1 VQNVFRGIER
11 LGPGTSTT
19 RKGAA
24 GSLEQS
30 LAAGVVRVGAFW
42 LYTSIPGERYVNFSD
57 IVAMIIT
64 DTAGTDG
71 MRRRRYLSAL
81 VAVGSTATA
90 GCGSLANLGGPSQE
104 PDEVA
109 EEFIEAMNDG
119 DTEEMRESLHEEHES
134 DPLESETLEEWEAY
148 DIAVDDTDVVE
159 EGDDTAV
166 VDVTYSLDTDSE
178 SISSESSST
187 ARFELRIDDG
197 EWRVWKL
204 VSS

>member
-1 VQNVFRGIER
+1 
-11 LGPGTSTT
+11 
-19 RKGAA
+19 
-24 GSLEQS
+24 
-30 LAAGVVRVGAFW
+30 
-42 LYTSIPGERYVNFSD
+42 
-57 IVAMIIT
+57 
-64 DTAGTDG
+64 
-71 MRRRRYLSAL
+71 
-81 VAVGSTATA
+81 
-90 GCGSLANLGGPSQE
+90 
-104 PDEVA
+104 VA